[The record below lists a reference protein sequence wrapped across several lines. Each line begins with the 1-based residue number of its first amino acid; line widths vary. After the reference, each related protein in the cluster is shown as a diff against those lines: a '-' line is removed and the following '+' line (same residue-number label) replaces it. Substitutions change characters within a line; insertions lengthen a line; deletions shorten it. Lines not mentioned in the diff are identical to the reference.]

1 MGNPDSLF
9 DTFLLVSHVELR
21 SQILNSRIGE
31 TLRKPN
37 GAGHVDRGGKI
48 LDPLTIVKFLNI
60 IQSVI
65 VSLGNPIALIVKGAE
80 FLAPD
85 FHRSPS
91 GIEQLAVTLELRI
104 IV

>member
-1 MGNPDSLF
+1 M
-9 DTFLLVSHVELR
+9 SHVELR

-31 TLRKPN
+31 ILRKLN
-37 GAGHVDRGGKI
+37 GAGHVDRGEKI
-48 LDPLTIVKFLNI
+48 LDSLTIVKFLNI

-65 VSLGNPIALIVKGAE
+65 VRLCDPIAPILKGAE

-85 FHRSPS
+85 FHASPS
-91 GIEQLAVTLELRI
+91 GIEQLAVTLELGI